1 MFLERIVPILI
12 SIETTVIHPD
22 AILFQITLFITGPKQ
37 TDGDLEHVVETCW
50 PCIGNRSRN
59 MEILESGS
67 VWCSFDDELI
77 QVSVWKRRLMLQH
90 FRPTASHT

>member
-67 VWCSFDDELI
+67 KRGCRAAPVLSPL
-77 QVSVWKRRLMLQH
+77 SVETVQSGARLMMN
-90 FRPTASHT
+90 